1 MKEQAARD
9 SLLVFGA
16 ASVGM
21 WAGWLFFLPASM
33 LMKTSYNKVYTGEGA
48 QLHLAQVILVP
59 TVPRV
64 IGAVAA
70 GLVLGWVTRGT
81 FRSWAVGLVAVLVA
95 IGYGP
100 LLISGTFFAGSAG
113 PLIHSLELIATCV
126 SAPLGLWLGRRI
138 KSDGAV
144 A

>member
-1 MKEQAARD
+1 MKQQAARD

-21 WAGWLFFLPASM
+21 WAGWLLFLPAAM

-70 GLVLGWVTRGT
+70 GLVLGWVTRGA
-81 FRSWAVGLVAVLVA
+81 FRSWAIGLVAVLVA
-95 IGYGP
+95 IGYGRCLSRARSSLVP
-100 LLISGTFFAGSAG
+100 LDLLFTLLS
-113 PLIHSLELIATCV
+113 
-126 SAPLGLWLGRRI
+126 
-138 KSDGAV
+138 
-144 A
+144 